1 MKRKEGEYLYSAP
14 LVYILAPFA
23 AEISKSALFLYFR
36 TNDTKISKND
46 GKISF
51 A

>member
-23 AEISKSALFLYFR
+23 AEISKS
-36 TNDTKISKND
+36 
-46 GKISF
+46 G
-51 A
+51 